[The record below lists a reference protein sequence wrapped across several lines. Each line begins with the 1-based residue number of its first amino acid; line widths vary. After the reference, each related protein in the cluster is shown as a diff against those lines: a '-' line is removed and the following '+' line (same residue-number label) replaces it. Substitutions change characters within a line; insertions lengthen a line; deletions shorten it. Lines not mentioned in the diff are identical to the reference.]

1 MRPEADRADASCYA
15 IALHYRPNAGGRNTR
30 TFVGSYDFGLRRIG
44 GRWRIDRFTFHAKWI
59 EGNLELEKDPLPGG
73 TAAQRTSDG

>member
-1 MRPEADRADASCYA
+1 VWPEGDRADASCYA
-15 IALHYRPNAGGRNTR
+15 IALRYRPNASGRNTR
-30 TFVGSYDFGLRRIG
+30 TFVGAYDLGLRRIG
-44 GRWRIDRFTFHAKWI
+44 GRWRIDRFRFDAKWI